1 MINQE
6 NIEFIKSRI
15 INKHQGDEKQLEIIF
30 STSSRLLVE
39 APAGYGK
46 THTMVSRIAYLMS
59 IGRLPSPKKL
69 LALTFSVNA
78 AYKIKKDVSLKVPEL
93 LSGLD
98 RNINIKEKIYVSNY
112 HGFCRSVLKK
122 YGYLIHSNLLKLDT
136 LQSIDDSRQD
146 SLMRDFSNLSKNEAT
161 LLSNFNFAVKNLNGI
176 YLRDNID
183 AYNTIVI
190 SKLLGKESIPYN
202 AIITLTIKLFRDNS
216 NILKFYQNYYTS
228 ILVDEFQDTN
238 MLSYWLL
245 NFLITSQT
253 NVLLLGDSL
262 QRIYG
267 FIGAVPNLLQ
277 NAEKRY
283 NLQLISLEKNYR
295 FASNE
300 NMLQLDKIIR
310 QNAQTPFD
318 NPNNLKSIVDFN
330 LYENQEQEANG
341 VVMKTQELLYQDP
354 NAKVAIITKQRGL
367 NIDSIIDA
375 FNSKNI
381 SFFYGLFTDE
391 DIEYIKFNRKCLFE
405 FIELLKINSK
415 INKKIAKTH
424 SDKIKEIYDNNDT
437 IIVKALLKLLDI
449 FWHRF
454 FIDFSFL
461 SNEDKINLIKETF
474 EHNGIKQYMEYLD
487 TSIIISTVH
496 AAKGLEWDYVILP
509 DMEKDSFP
517 NWSGL
522 CSKCKQDKDC
532 NLAIDKIDKNIE
544 QSFLEELSVFYVA
557 VTRAKKQVYFTA
569 SKTQLTTKGVFQK
582 NYSCFMKLSGIEY
595 MSNE

>member
-1 MINQE
+1 MLNKEGIDV
-6 NIEFIKSRI
+6 IKSRI
-15 INKHQGDEKQLEIIF
+15 IQKHHGDDKQLEIIF
-30 STSSRLLVE
+30 SSSSRLLVE

-46 THTMVSRIAYLMS
+46 THTMVSRIAYLMAV
-59 IGRLPSPKKL
+59 GRLPSPKKL
-69 LALTFSVNA
+69 LALTFSINA
-78 AYKIKKDVSLKVPEL
+78 AYKIKKDVSINVPDL
-93 LSGLD
+93 LSGLSS
-98 RNINIKEKIYVSNY
+98 NINIKEKIYVSNY

-122 YGYLIHSNLLKLDT
+122 YGYIIHPNLLKLDT
-136 LQSIDDSRQD
+136 LQSIDDGRRD
-146 SLMRDFSNLSKNEAT
+146 SIMRAYSNLSNDEAT
-161 LLSNFNFAVKNLNGI
+161 LLSDFNFAVKNLNGT
-176 YLRDNID
+176 YVRENID
-183 AYNTIVI
+183 AYNAIVI
-190 SKLLGKESIPYN
+190 SKLLEKESIPYN
-202 AIITLTIKLFRDNS
+202 AIITLTIKLFNDNS
-216 NILKFYQNYYTS
+216 NILTFYQNYYTS

-253 NVLLLGDSL
+253 SILLLGDSL

-277 NAEKRY
+277 DAERRY

-310 QNAQTPFD
+310 QNALTPFE
-318 NPNNLKSIVDFN
+318 NPNNLRANVNFI
-330 LYENQEQEANG
+330 LYENQELEATG
-341 VVMKTQELLYQDP
+341 IIYRTREILQQAP
-354 NAKVAIITKQRGL
+354 SAKVAIITKQRGP
-367 NIDSIIDA
+367 NINHIIDA
-375 FNSKNI
+375 FNKENI

-391 DIEYIKFNRKCLFE
+391 DIDYVKFNRKCLFE
-405 FIELLKINSK
+405 FIELLRDNSK
-415 INKKIAKTH
+415 INKKLAKTH
-424 SDKIKEIYDNNDT
+424 YDKIKEIYIDNDS
-437 IIVKALLKLLDI
+437 ILIKALLKLLNI
-449 FWHRF
+449 FWSRL

-461 SNEDKINLIKETF
+461 SNDDKINLIKETF

-517 NWSGL
+517 NWFGL
-522 CSKCKQDKDC
+522 CCKCKHSDDC
-532 NLAIDKIDKNIE
+532 NLVLDKNME

-569 SKTQLTTKGVFQK
+569 SKTQLSTKGTFQK
-582 NYSCFMKLSGIEY
+582 NYSCFMRLPGIEFVF
-595 MSNE
+595 

>member
-1 MINQE
+1 MLNKEGIDV
-6 NIEFIKSRI
+6 IKSRI
-15 INKHQGDEKQLEIIF
+15 IEKHHGDDKQLEIIF
-30 STSSRLLVE
+30 SSSSRLLVE

-46 THTMVSRIAYLMS
+46 THTMVSRIAYLMAV
-59 IGRLPSPKKL
+59 GRLPSPKKL
-69 LALTFSVNA
+69 LALTFSINA
-78 AYKIKKDVSLKVPEL
+78 TYKIKKDVSINVPDL
-93 LSGLD
+93 LSGLSS
-98 RNINIKEKIYVSNY
+98 NINIKEKIYVSNY

-122 YGYLIHSNLLKLDT
+122 YGYIIHPNLLKLDT
-136 LQSIDDSRQD
+136 LQSIDDGRRD
-146 SLMRDFSNLSKNEAT
+146 SIMRAYSNLSNDEAT
-161 LLSNFNFAVKNLNGI
+161 LLSDFNFAVKNLNGT
-176 YLRDNID
+176 YVRENID
-183 AYNTIVI
+183 AYNAIVI
-190 SKLLGKESIPYN
+190 SKLLEKESIPYN
-202 AIITLTIKLFRDNS
+202 AIITLTIKLFNDNS
-216 NILKFYQNYYTS
+216 NILTFYQNYYTS

-253 NVLLLGDSL
+253 SILLLGDSL

-277 NAEKRY
+277 DAERRY

-310 QNAQTPFD
+310 QNALTPFE
-318 NPNNLKSIVDFN
+318 NPNNLRANVNFI
-330 LYENQEQEANG
+330 LYENQELEATG
-341 VVMKTQELLYQDP
+341 IIYRTREILQQAP
-354 NAKVAIITKQRGL
+354 SAKVAIITKQRGP
-367 NIDSIIDA
+367 NINHIIDA
-375 FNSKNI
+375 FNKENI

-391 DIEYIKFNRKCLFE
+391 DIDYVKFNRKCLFE
-405 FIELLKINSK
+405 FIELLRDNSK
-415 INKKIAKTH
+415 INKKLAKTH
-424 SDKIKEIYDNNDT
+424 YDKIKEIYIDNDS
-437 IIVKALLKLLDI
+437 ILIKALLKLLNI
-449 FWHRF
+449 FWSRL

-461 SNEDKINLIKETF
+461 SNDDKINLIKETF

-517 NWSGL
+517 NWFGL
-522 CSKCKQDKDC
+522 CCKCKHSDDC
-532 NLAIDKIDKNIE
+532 NLVLDKNME

-569 SKTQLTTKGVFQK
+569 SKTQLSTKGTFQK
-582 NYSCFMKLSGIEY
+582 NYSCFMRLPGIEFVF
-595 MSNE
+595 

>member
-1 MINQE
+1 MLNKEGIAV
-6 NIEFIKSRI
+6 IKSRI
-15 INKHQGDEKQLEIIF
+15 IEKHHGDDKQLEIIF
-30 STSSRLLVE
+30 SSSSRLLVE

-46 THTMVSRIAYLMS
+46 THTMVSRIAYLMAV
-59 IGRLPSPKKL
+59 GRLPSPKKL
-69 LALTFSVNA
+69 LALTFSINA
-78 AYKIKKDVSLKVPEL
+78 AYKIKKDVSINVPDL
-93 LSGLD
+93 LSGLSS
-98 RNINIKEKIYVSNY
+98 NINIKEKIYVSNY

-122 YGYLIHSNLLKLDT
+122 YGYIIHPNLLKLDT
-136 LQSIDDSRQD
+136 LQSIDDGRRD
-146 SLMRDFSNLSKNEAT
+146 SIMRAYSNLSNDEAT
-161 LLSNFNFAVKNLNGI
+161 LLSDFNFAVKNLNGT
-176 YLRDNID
+176 YVRENID
-183 AYNTIVI
+183 AYNAIVI
-190 SKLLGKESIPYN
+190 SKLLEKESIPYN
-202 AIITLTIKLFRDNS
+202 AIITLTIKLFNDNS
-216 NILKFYQNYYTS
+216 NILTFYQNYYTS

-253 NVLLLGDSL
+253 SILLLGDSL

-277 NAEKRY
+277 DAERRY

-310 QNAQTPFD
+310 QNALTPFE
-318 NPNNLKSIVDFN
+318 NPNNLRANVNFI
-330 LYENQEQEANG
+330 LYENQELEATG
-341 VVMKTQELLYQDP
+341 IIYRTREILQQAP
-354 NAKVAIITKQRGL
+354 SAKVAIITKQRGP
-367 NIDSIIDA
+367 NINHIIDA
-375 FNSKNI
+375 FNKENI

-391 DIEYIKFNRKCLFE
+391 DIDYVKFNRKCLFE
-405 FIELLKINSK
+405 FIELLRDNSK
-415 INKKIAKTH
+415 INKKLAKTH
-424 SDKIKEIYDNNDT
+424 YDKIKEIYIDNDS
-437 IIVKALLKLLDI
+437 ILIKALLKLLNI
-449 FWHRF
+449 FWSRL

-461 SNEDKINLIKETF
+461 SNDDKINLIKETF

-517 NWSGL
+517 NWFGL
-522 CSKCKQDKDC
+522 CCKCKHSDDC
-532 NLAIDKIDKNIE
+532 NLVLDKNME

-569 SKTQLTTKGVFQK
+569 SKTQLSTKGTFQK
-582 NYSCFMKLSGIEY
+582 NYSCFMRLPGIEFVF
-595 MSNE
+595 

>member
-1 MINQE
+1 MLNKKGIDV
-6 NIEFIKSRI
+6 IKSRI
-15 INKHQGDEKQLEIIF
+15 IEKHHGDDKQLEIIF
-30 STSSRLLVE
+30 SSSSRLLVE

-46 THTMVSRIAYLMS
+46 THTMVSRIAYLMAV
-59 IGRLPSPKKL
+59 GRLPSPKKL
-69 LALTFSVNA
+69 LALTFSINA
-78 AYKIKKDVSLKVPEL
+78 AYKIKKDVSINVPDL
-93 LSGLD
+93 LSGLSS
-98 RNINIKEKIYVSNY
+98 NINIKEKIYVSNY

-122 YGYLIHSNLLKLDT
+122 YGYIIHPNLLKLDT
-136 LQSIDDSRQD
+136 LQSIDDGRRD
-146 SLMRDFSNLSKNEAT
+146 SIMRAYSNLSNDEAT
-161 LLSNFNFAVKNLNGI
+161 LLSDFNFAVKNLNGT
-176 YLRDNID
+176 YVRENID
-183 AYNTIVI
+183 AYNAIVI
-190 SKLLGKESIPYN
+190 SKLLEKESIPYN
-202 AIITLTIKLFRDNS
+202 AIITLTIKLFNDNS
-216 NILKFYQNYYTS
+216 NILTFYQNYYTS

-253 NVLLLGDSL
+253 SILLLGDSL

-277 NAEKRY
+277 DAERRY

-310 QNAQTPFD
+310 QNALTPFE
-318 NPNNLKSIVDFN
+318 NPNNLRANVNFI
-330 LYENQEQEANG
+330 LYENQELEATG
-341 VVMKTQELLYQDP
+341 IIYRTREILQQAP
-354 NAKVAIITKQRGL
+354 SAKVAIITKQRGP
-367 NIDSIIDA
+367 NINHIIDA
-375 FNSKNI
+375 FNKENI

-391 DIEYIKFNRKCLFE
+391 DIDYVKFNRKCLFE
-405 FIELLKINSK
+405 FIELLRDNSK
-415 INKKIAKTH
+415 INKKLAKTH
-424 SDKIKEIYDNNDT
+424 YDKIKEIYIDNDS
-437 IIVKALLKLLDI
+437 ILIKALLKLLNI
-449 FWHRF
+449 FWSRL

-461 SNEDKINLIKETF
+461 SNDDKINLIKETF

-517 NWSGL
+517 NWFGL
-522 CSKCKQDKDC
+522 CCKCKHSDDC
-532 NLAIDKIDKNIE
+532 NLVLDKNME

-569 SKTQLTTKGVFQK
+569 SKTQLSTKGTFQK
-582 NYSCFMKLSGIEY
+582 NYSCFMRLPGIEFVF
-595 MSNE
+595 

>member
-1 MINQE
+1 MLNKEGIDV
-6 NIEFIKSRI
+6 IKSRI
-15 INKHQGDEKQLEIIF
+15 IEKHHGDDKQLEIIF
-30 STSSRLLVE
+30 SSSSRLLVE

-46 THTMVSRIAYLMS
+46 THTMVSRIAYLMAV
-59 IGRLPSPKKL
+59 GRLPSPKKL
-69 LALTFSVNA
+69 LALTFSINA
-78 AYKIKKDVSLKVPEL
+78 AYKIKKDVSINVPDL
-93 LSGLD
+93 LSGLSS
-98 RNINIKEKIYVSNY
+98 NINIKEKIYVSNY

-122 YGYLIHSNLLKLDT
+122 YGYIIHPNLLKLDT
-136 LQSIDDSRQD
+136 LQSIDDGRRD
-146 SLMRDFSNLSKNEAT
+146 SIMRAYSNLSNDEAT
-161 LLSNFNFAVKNLNGI
+161 LLSDFNFAVKNLNGT
-176 YLRDNID
+176 YVRENID
-183 AYNTIVI
+183 AYNAIVI
-190 SKLLGKESIPYN
+190 SKLLEKESIPYN
-202 AIITLTIKLFRDNS
+202 AIITLTIKLFNDNS
-216 NILKFYQNYYTS
+216 NILTFYQNYYTS

-253 NVLLLGDSL
+253 SILLLGDSL

-277 NAEKRY
+277 DAERRY

-310 QNAQTPFD
+310 QNALTPFE
-318 NPNNLKSIVDFN
+318 NPNNLRANVNFI
-330 LYENQEQEANG
+330 LYENQELEATG
-341 VVMKTQELLYQDP
+341 IIYRTREILQQAP
-354 NAKVAIITKQRGL
+354 SAKVAIITKQRGP
-367 NIDSIIDA
+367 NINHIIDA
-375 FNSKNI
+375 FNMENI

-391 DIEYIKFNRKCLFE
+391 DIDYVKFNRKCLFE
-405 FIELLKINSK
+405 FIELLRDNSK
-415 INKKIAKTH
+415 INKKLAKTH
-424 SDKIKEIYDNNDT
+424 YDKIKEIYIDNDS
-437 IIVKALLKLLDI
+437 ILIKALLKLLNI
-449 FWHRF
+449 FWSRL

-461 SNEDKINLIKETF
+461 SNDDKINLIKETF

-517 NWSGL
+517 NWFGL
-522 CSKCKQDKDC
+522 CCKCKHSDDC
-532 NLAIDKIDKNIE
+532 NLVLDKNME

-569 SKTQLTTKGVFQK
+569 SKTQLSTKGTFQK
-582 NYSCFMKLSGIEY
+582 NYSCFMRLPGIEFVF
-595 MSNE
+595 

>member
-1 MINQE
+1 MLNKEGIDV
-6 NIEFIKSRI
+6 IKSRI
-15 INKHQGDEKQLEIIF
+15 IEKHHGDDKQLEIIF
-30 STSSRLLVE
+30 SSSSRLLVE

-46 THTMVSRIAYLMS
+46 THTMVSRIAYLMAV
-59 IGRLPSPKKL
+59 GRLPSPKKL
-69 LALTFSVNA
+69 LALTFSINA
-78 AYKIKKDVSLKVPEL
+78 AYKIKKDVSINVPDL
-93 LSGLD
+93 LSGLSS
-98 RNINIKEKIYVSNY
+98 NINIKEKIYVSNY

-122 YGYLIHSNLLKLDT
+122 YGYIIHPNLLKLDT
-136 LQSIDDSRQD
+136 LQSIDDGRRD
-146 SLMRDFSNLSKNEAT
+146 SIMRAYSNLSNDEAT
-161 LLSNFNFAVKNLNGI
+161 LLSDFNFAVKNLNGT
-176 YLRDNID
+176 YVRENID
-183 AYNTIVI
+183 AYNAIVI
-190 SKLLGKESIPYN
+190 SKLLEKESIPYN
-202 AIITLTIKLFRDNS
+202 AIITLTIKLFNDNS
-216 NILKFYQNYYTS
+216 NILTFYQNYYTS

-253 NVLLLGDSL
+253 SILLLGDSL

-277 NAEKRY
+277 DAERRY

-310 QNAQTPFD
+310 QNALTPFE
-318 NPNNLKSIVDFN
+318 NPNNLRANVNFI
-330 LYENQEQEANG
+330 LYENQELEATG
-341 VVMKTQELLYQDP
+341 IIYRTREILQQAP
-354 NAKVAIITKQRGL
+354 SAKVAIITKQRGP
-367 NIDSIIDA
+367 NINHIIDA
-375 FNSKNI
+375 FNKENI

-391 DIEYIKFNRKCLFE
+391 DIDYVKFNRKCLFE
-405 FIELLKINSK
+405 FIELLRDNSK
-415 INKKIAKTH
+415 INKKLAKTH
-424 SDKIKEIYDNNDT
+424 YDKIKEIYIDNDS
-437 IIVKALLKLLDI
+437 ILIKALLKLLNI
-449 FWHRF
+449 FWSRL

-461 SNEDKINLIKETF
+461 SNDDKINLIKETF

-517 NWSGL
+517 NWLGL
-522 CSKCKQDKDC
+522 CCKCKHSDDC
-532 NLAIDKIDKNIE
+532 NLVLDKNIE

-569 SKTQLTTKGVFQK
+569 SKTQLSTKGTFQK
-582 NYSCFMKLSGIEY
+582 NYSCFMRLPGIEFVF
-595 MSNE
+595 

>member
-1 MINQE
+1 MLNKEGIDV
-6 NIEFIKSRI
+6 IKSRI
-15 INKHQGDEKQLEIIF
+15 IEKHHGDDKQLEIIF
-30 STSSRLLVE
+30 SSSSRLLVE

-46 THTMVSRIAYLMS
+46 THTMVSRIAYLMAV
-59 IGRLPSPKKL
+59 GRLPSPKKL
-69 LALTFSVNA
+69 LALTFSINA
-78 AYKIKKDVSLKVPEL
+78 AYKIKKDVSINVPDL
-93 LSGLD
+93 LSGLSS
-98 RNINIKEKIYVSNY
+98 NINIKEKIYVSNY

-122 YGYLIHSNLLKLDT
+122 YGYIIHPNLLKLDT
-136 LQSIDDSRQD
+136 LQSIDDGRRD
-146 SLMRDFSNLSKNEAT
+146 SIMRAYSNLSNDEAT
-161 LLSNFNFAVKNLNGI
+161 LLSDFNFAVKNLHGT
-176 YLRDNID
+176 YVRENID
-183 AYNTIVI
+183 AYNAIVI
-190 SKLLGKESIPYN
+190 SKLLEKESIPYN
-202 AIITLTIKLFRDNS
+202 AIITLTIKLFNDNS
-216 NILKFYQNYYTS
+216 NILTFYQNYYTS

-253 NVLLLGDSL
+253 SILLLGDSL

-277 NAEKRY
+277 DAERRY

-310 QNAQTPFD
+310 QNALTPFE
-318 NPNNLKSIVDFN
+318 NPNNLRANVNFI
-330 LYENQEQEANG
+330 LYENQELEATG
-341 VVMKTQELLYQDP
+341 IIYRTREILQQAP
-354 NAKVAIITKQRGL
+354 PAKVAIITKQRGP
-367 NIDSIIDA
+367 NINHIIDA
-375 FNSKNI
+375 FNKENI

-391 DIEYIKFNRKCLFE
+391 DIDYVKFNRKCLFE
-405 FIELLKINSK
+405 FIELLRDNSK
-415 INKKIAKTH
+415 INKKLAKTH
-424 SDKIKEIYDNNDT
+424 YDKIKEIYIDNDS
-437 IIVKALLKLLDI
+437 ILIKALLKLLNI
-449 FWHRF
+449 FWSRL

-461 SNEDKINLIKETF
+461 SNDDKINLIKETF

-517 NWSGL
+517 NWFGL
-522 CSKCKQDKDC
+522 CCKCKHSDDC
-532 NLAIDKIDKNIE
+532 NLVLDKNME

-569 SKTQLTTKGVFQK
+569 SKTQLSTKGTFQK
-582 NYSCFMKLSGIEY
+582 NYSCFMRLPGIEFVF
-595 MSNE
+595 

>member
-1 MINQE
+1 MLNKEGIDV
-6 NIEFIKSRI
+6 IKSRI
-15 INKHQGDEKQLEIIF
+15 IEKHHGDDKQLEIIF
-30 STSSRLLVE
+30 SSSSRLLVE

-46 THTMVSRIAYLMS
+46 THTMVSRIAYLMAV
-59 IGRLPSPKKL
+59 GRLPSPKKL
-69 LALTFSVNA
+69 LALTFSINA
-78 AYKIKKDVSLKVPEL
+78 AYKIKKDVSINVPDL
-93 LSGLD
+93 LSGLSS
-98 RNINIKEKIYVSNY
+98 NINIKEKIYVSNY

-122 YGYLIHSNLLKLDT
+122 YGYIIHPNLLKLDT
-136 LQSIDDSRQD
+136 LQSIDDGRRD
-146 SLMRDFSNLSKNEAT
+146 SIMRAYSNLSNDEAT
-161 LLSNFNFAVKNLNGI
+161 LLSDFNLAVKNLNGT
-176 YLRDNID
+176 YVRENID
-183 AYNTIVI
+183 AYNAIVI
-190 SKLLGKESIPYN
+190 SKLLEKESIPYN
-202 AIITLTIKLFRDNS
+202 AIITLTIKLFNDNS
-216 NILKFYQNYYTS
+216 NILTFYQNYYTS

-253 NVLLLGDSL
+253 SILLLGDSL

-277 NAEKRY
+277 DAERRY

-310 QNAQTPFD
+310 QNALTPFE
-318 NPNNLKSIVDFN
+318 NPNNLRANVNFI
-330 LYENQEQEANG
+330 LYENQELEATG
-341 VVMKTQELLYQDP
+341 IIYRTREILQQAP
-354 NAKVAIITKQRGL
+354 SAKVAIITKQRGP
-367 NIDSIIDA
+367 NINHIIDA
-375 FNSKNI
+375 FNKENI

-391 DIEYIKFNRKCLFE
+391 DIDYVKFNRKCLFE
-405 FIELLKINSK
+405 FIELLRDNSK
-415 INKKIAKTH
+415 INKKLAKTH
-424 SDKIKEIYDNNDT
+424 YDKIKEIYIDNDS
-437 IIVKALLKLLDI
+437 ILIKALLKLLNI
-449 FWHRF
+449 FWSRL

-461 SNEDKINLIKETF
+461 SNDDKINLIKETF

-517 NWSGL
+517 NWFGL
-522 CSKCKQDKDC
+522 CCKCKHSDDC
-532 NLAIDKIDKNIE
+532 NLVLDKNME

-569 SKTQLTTKGVFQK
+569 SKTQLSTKGTFQK
-582 NYSCFMKLSGIEY
+582 NYSCFMRLPGIEFVF
-595 MSNE
+595 